1 MRRVVLVLVL
11 LVAVAG
17 GAWYF
22 YGPDDTAAATAGA
35 GGGTG
40 GGRAGGGGRG
50 RGAAAM
56 TVETATASRHDIVDF
71 ITVVGNLVGEATVDV
86 GARVPGRLES
96 VHVKLGDRV
105 ERGQVVAKVED
116 RELRQQIS
124 QVEANLEVNRATVNA
139 RRNDAKVTT
148 AALDRART
156 SEERGLISRQALEDA
171 ESRHNSATSQVTMA
185 EAQATSTQARLDE
198 LKITLSNTN
207 VVSPVDGFVGRRNL
221 DPGAFA
227 GTNTAILSLVDIS
240 TVRLIANIVE
250 KDFKRIARGAEALVE
265 VDAFPGER
273 FTGQVSRM
281 APVFDPATR
290 TASIEIEVANPGFR
304 LKPGMYARVRL
315 MAEHRTNALT
325 VPRAAVVDIGGRRG
339 VYVPEGDVARFRDVR
354 TGLSD
359 EQRIE
364 VVDGLEDGT
373 VVVTTGALAIRDG
386 ERITSAGAAR
396 RGGDQTGDGR
406 GGAARGGRSTT
417 PPASGRQ

>member
-1 MRRVVLVLVL
+1 MRRVALVL
-11 LVAVAG
+11 LLLVALAG

-22 YGPDDTAAATAGA
+22 YGPDDTAAAPATAA
-35 GGGTG
+35 
-40 GGRAGGGGRG
+40 GGRG
-50 RGAAAM
+50 RGAVAM
-56 TVETATASRHDIVDF
+56 TVETAPASRHEITDF

-86 GARVPGRLES
+86 GPRVAGRIEA
-96 VHVKLGDRV
+96 VPVKLGDRV

-124 QVEANLEVNRATVNA
+124 QVQANLEVNRATVLA
-139 RRNDAKVTT
+139 RQNDAKVTT
-148 AALDRART
+148 SALERARM
-156 SEERGLISRQALEDA
+156 SEERGLISKQALEDA
-171 ESRHNSATSQVTMA
+171 ESRYNSADSQVTMA
-185 EAQATSTQARLDE
+185 QAQFASTQARLEE
-198 LKITLSNTN
+198 LKITLSNTS

-250 KDFKRIARGAEALVE
+250 KDFKRVERGAEAVVE

-290 TASIEIEVANPGFR
+290 TATIEIEVANPGFR

-315 MAEHRTNALT
+315 MAEHRPDALT
-325 VPRAAVVDIGGRRG
+325 VPRAAVVDVGGRRG
-339 VYVPEGDVARFRDVR
+339 VYLVDEDVARFRDVR

-359 EQRIE
+359 DQRIE
-364 VVDGLEDGT
+364 VLEGLEDGT

-386 ERITSAGAAR
+386 ERVTTAGAAR
-396 RGGDQTGDGR
+396 RGGDQPGGR
-406 GGAARGGRSTT
+406 GRGERSGTT
-417 PPASGRQ
+417 PPAAGRQ